1 MLALAVE
8 DFNIFV
14 KNTLVEEY
22 YVTRGSDSLSVECLS
37 TTSMHSISNEGFIDW
52 VKDKLSKLGRR
63 FVVLVNKVVARFSK
77 NREKLEQNIEL
88 YKKDPNATVVLAVS
102 PKTLK
107 VISLVTAAVTA
118 GIVAMVLCIPRKD
131 GSTRIAQIYKG
142 LKDRIAK
149 AKDLVKRDKAAKGH
163 PTKASEAAAASE
175 EAIKESKKAEDTVKQ
190 AGSKV
195 NDTNPGSDADTAKG
209 SVNNAANATSKI
221 ADVVNDVAGLQD
233 TAAQFPKD
241 TGFVTVDVDKLKK
254 RDAGVKLNANRVH
267 TYINKQFEVNKG
279 NTEIAELCQSFN
291 NKLNEIMASYGKDT
305 KGFEKTEG
313 LMAMHRYMCDV
324 DDDICNLVEEFMEK
338 VKAAK
343 AKAPATP
350 TGNSN
355 SNNEPK
361 RLTTTHV
368 APKQLTDASKLSVA
382 DLKKLADEKM
392 RGMRELVIGIVDE
405 MEPKNDEERNNSKFM
420 KLSRKYTR
428 LVNRIFEDAKK
439 STELAAS
446 RGKEDSKLNILNIVA
461 DSYDLLR
468 EHENEFFDKAD
479 AL

>member
-8 DFNIFV
+8 DFNIFI

-22 YVTRGSDSLSVECLS
+22 YITRGSDSLSVECLS
-37 TTSMHSISNEGFIDW
+37 TTSMHSISNEGFVDW
-52 VKDKLSKLGRR
+52 VKDKLNKLGRR

-163 PTKASEAAAASE
+163 PIKALEAAAASE
-175 EAIKESKKAEDTVKQ
+175 EAVKESKKAEDTVKQ

-195 NDTNPGSDADTAKG
+195 SGTNPGNNEDTAKG
-209 SVNNAANATSKI
+209 SINNAANATSKI

-233 TAAQFPKD
+233 TAAQRPKD
-241 TGFVTVDVDKLKK
+241 TK
-254 RDAGVKLNANRVH
+254 
-267 TYINKQFEVNKG
+267 
-279 NTEIAELCQSFN
+279 S
-291 NKLNEIMASYGKDT
+291 DT
-305 KGFEKTEG
+305 
-313 LMAMHRYMCDV
+313 
-324 DDDICNLVEEFMEK
+324 
-338 VKAAK
+338 
-343 AKAPATP
+343 
-350 TGNSN
+350 
-355 SNNEPK
+355 NEPK
-361 RLTTTHV
+361 LNTTTHV
-368 APKQLTDASKLSVA
+368 APKQLTDASKPTNGTPSKSDAKIQWAIACVRKHLDDSKMQYSHDMDILELNREYVRKLDALVA
-382 DLKKLADEKM
+382 EYERNPNSFTYKSFMWMQSEYNEKVKTIIDEIDKPDMNDLNDIVYKKMKKM
-392 RGMRELVIGIVDE
+392 RALLREIHDE
-405 MEPKNDEERNNSKFM
+405 MEPKDFLEKNNKRFIDLSNTYKRVVSETYTQCKADISRVIAAGGDDTKER
-420 KLSRKYTR
+420 
-428 LVNRIFEDAKK
+428 
-439 STELAAS
+439 
-446 RGKEDSKLNILNIVA
+446 ILNIIA
-461 DSYDLLR
+461 DSYKLLHYYNDR
-468 EHENEFFDKAD
+468 FAAKVD